1 MSAQRIKQYDYTTR
15 YQQLASR
22 VSYSNYISQVQ
33 RVQLGRGVF
42 VPTAYPTRDASIVPS
57 LKVGEILTTP
67 EEQATYI
74 SRVNA
79 HYGPSFYI
87 SSPPLNVNGTPGS
100 GQVAL
105 TWDAPENNGGTPIL
119 YYTVISSPGSLTV
132 TTSSLSATVMGL
144 TNGLEYTFSVTATN
158 LVGTSDATVSSP
170 VTPIGSSLTTQSFT
184 TVGDIAWLS
193 PSIAT
198 VVEYL
203 IVGGGGGGG
212 NGYDTGGGGGGGAG
226 VVLSGT
232 TSVLADT
239 NYTVTVGA
247 GGVGGTAT
255 QSNIGGTNGSS
266 SAFYTITALGGSGG
280 YGSRTQTGGSG
291 LGGEKAT
298 DVSGG
303 GPGRGGGSA
312 GTAVQ
317 GSGGG
322 GGGAGSAGSNGV
334 IGAGGAGGSG
344 ISSSLSG
351 APVTYGA
358 GGAGARGN
366 TIVTGATGTA
376 NRGNGGGGGGYI
388 SNGGGAGGNGGS
400 GIVILRYYEP

>member
-1 MSAQRIKQYDYTTR
+1 M
-15 YQQLASR
+15 ASR
-22 VSYSNYISQVQ
+22 VAYSNYISQVQ

-42 VPTAYPTRDASIVPS
+42 VPTVYPTRDASILPS

-79 HYGPSFYI
+79 QYGTSFYI

-105 TWDAPENNGGTPIL
+105 TWDAPENDGGAPIL
-119 YYTVISSPGSLTV
+119 YYTVVSSPGFLTV
-132 TTSSLSATVMGL
+132 TTSSLSATVTGL
-144 TNGLEYTFSVTATN
+144 INGLEYTFSVTATN
-158 LVGTSDATVSSP
+158 LAGTSDATISSA
-170 VTPIGSSLTTQSFT
+170 VTPVGSSLTTTSFT

-232 TSVLADT
+232 TTVSAGT

-255 QSNIGGTNGSS
+255 QSNIGGTTGSS

-291 LGGEKAT
+291 LGGEQGT

-303 GPGRGGGSA
+303 GPGRGGGNA
-312 GTAVQ
+312 ATPVQ

-334 IGAGGAGGSG
+334 IGTGGAGGSG

-376 NRGNGGGGGGYI
+376 NRGNGGGGGGY
-388 SNGGGAGGNGGS
+388 SSSGGGAGGNGGS
-400 GIVILRYYEP
+400 GIVIIRYYEP